1 MCMNLT
7 LYRVFTH
14 ALGGPLQNPRLCI
27 VHEAQ
32 SSHFYLQIYYS
43 TIQDGVYSS
52 PSDVEMY
59 LEQLLPSS
67 GYVIC
72 PGIRSYPDQIRF
84 ATKNLRQWGPPFNWM
99 FSAACAQWH
108 IPNNVQQ
115 SQESLGFD
123 CCKSC
128 KQLLHDINQ
137 LVQRA
142 TTTTDT
148 QRVIRTLP
156 SSNYP
161 LSKLSSASQK
171 TWIGNI
177 MIDRKNLTRKLNRLQ
192 PFDCD
197 VSDEQHAEPL
207 DFVSSVYKNGSK
219 VIKELIEE
227 DNWILGDKNVLKDPW
242 HQDIVERLDY
252 ERDQQRSGMSKSST
266 GLYKTVSVLCYLH
279 MWPYLGKPAM

>member
-1 MCMNLT
+1 MDDYLSVLQACVLLSCNERIT
-7 LYRVFTH
+7 SYRVFTQ
-14 ALGGPLQNPRLCI
+14 AMGGPLQNPRLCI

-32 SSHFYLQIYYS
+32 SSHFYWQIYYS
-43 TIQDGVYSS
+43 TIQDGVYAN
-52 PSDVEMY
+52 PSDIEMY

-67 GYVIC
+67 GYVVC

-84 ATKNLRQWGPPFNWM
+84 TTKNLRQWGPPFNRM
-99 FSAACAQWH
+99 FSATCAQWH

-115 SQESLGFD
+115 SPESLGFD

-137 LVQRA
+137 LAQRA
-142 TTTTDT
+142 VATTDT

-161 LSKLSSASQK
+161 LSKLSPSSQK
-171 TWIGNI
+171 TRIGNI

-192 PFDCD
+192 QFDCT
-197 VSDEQHAEPL
+197 VSDKQHAEL
-207 DFVSSVYKNGSK
+207 LEFVSSVHKSGSK

-227 DNWILGDKNVLKDPW
+227 GSRVLGDENVLKDSW
-242 HQDIVERLDY
+242 HQDVVE
-252 ERDQQRSGMSKSST
+252 Q
-266 GLYKTVSVLCYLH
+266 
-279 MWPYLGKPAM
+279 